1 MENENMVQAA
11 VQETEQA
18 AVETVSEPKKSK
30 KQLKKEKKRAK
41 MLERKQLRMAIRQRK
56 KDEFRAKGCLGKI
69 FWFFGKLISLICIVA
84 VIATVIQ
91 VNYAPVA
98 GFILSKVMS
107 SDNNDASFVTQEQI
121 DAVLPVDAEHAAA
134 IDASAPIG
142 EGETWA
148 IYMYMVGSDLEAR
161 DSAQLSDATKFFTGK
176 IGRAH
181 V

>member
-91 VNYAPVA
+91 
-98 GFILSKVMS
+98 
-107 SDNNDASFVTQEQI
+107 E
-121 DAVLPVDAEHAAA
+121 
-134 IDASAPIG
+134 
-142 EGETWA
+142 
-148 IYMYMVGSDLEAR
+148 
-161 DSAQLSDATKFFTGK
+161 